1 MMKQDVQTYNIMD
14 RMRSYSSAFSRALFT
29 DIIKYGDCSRLDAIH
44 DRYDGKRKKEKTYFS
59 YLKYLY
65 RQISIN
71 YRCEYVYKNELIE
84 LLIKKYAHSNTVIFN
99 EFRMQKSI
107 VDLAMFNGNSRA
119 FEIKTEYDTTR
130 RLIGQLVDYTRVFQ
144 LCYVVIPA
152 NMLETYEKDIP
163 PYIGIVLMRE
173 SGGVLELD
181 EARPAVENKN
191 IDAGMMMKCL
201 RTKEYENMV
210 IEEFGKLPDVPYYE
224 MYEACEE
231 KLYDM
236 PPDKLHQYF
245 LKEIEKRKNNM
256 CLLKKAPR
264 ELRQMYLQLGLSK
277 GQIDIL
283 HVPNGLTDV
292 SDDSRDIAD
301 HSRIP

>member
-1 MMKQDVQTYNIMD
+1 MKQDVQTYNIMD

-71 YRCEYVYKNELIE
+71 YRCEYVYKNELIQ

-264 ELRQMYLQLGLSK
+264 ELREMYLQLGLSK

-283 HVPNGLTDV
+283 QTYLNNPIKSQLKLCISH
-292 SDDSRDIAD
+292 I
-301 HSRIP
+301 

>member
-1 MMKQDVQTYNIMD
+1 MKQDVQTYNIMD
-14 RMRSYSSAFSRALFT
+14 RMRSYSSAFSRSLFT

-107 VDLAMFNGNSRA
+107 VDLAIFNGNSRA

-283 HVPNGLTDV
+283 QTYLNNPIKSQLKLCISH
-292 SDDSRDIAD
+292 I
-301 HSRIP
+301 

>member
-14 RMRSYSSAFSRALFT
+14 RMRSYSSAFSRSLFT

-84 LLIKKYAHSNTVIFN
+84 LLIKKYAHSNTIIFN

-283 HVPNGLTDV
+283 QTYLNNPIKSQLKLCISH
-292 SDDSRDIAD
+292 I
-301 HSRIP
+301 

>member
-1 MMKQDVQTYNIMD
+1 MKQDVQTYNIMD

-245 LKEIEKRKNNM
+245 LKEIEKRKDNM

-283 HVPNGLTDV
+283 QTYLNNPIKSQLKLCISH
-292 SDDSRDIAD
+292 I
-301 HSRIP
+301 

>member
-1 MMKQDVQTYNIMD
+1 MKQDVQTYNIMD
-14 RMRSYSSAFSRALFT
+14 RMRSYSSVFSRALFT

-283 HVPNGLTDV
+283 QTYLNNPIKSQLKLCISH
-292 SDDSRDIAD
+292 I
-301 HSRIP
+301 

>member
-1 MMKQDVQTYNIMD
+1 MKMMKQDVQTYNIMD
-14 RMRSYSSAFSRALFT
+14 RMRTYSSAFSRSLFT

-191 IDAGMMMKCL
+191 IDASMMMKCL
-201 RTKEYENMV
+201 RTKEYENVV

-256 CLLKKAPR
+256 CLLKKAPH

-283 HVPNGLTDV
+283 QTYLNNPIKSQLKLCISH
-292 SDDSRDIAD
+292 I
-301 HSRIP
+301 

>member
-1 MMKQDVQTYNIMD
+1 MKMMKQDVQTYNIMD
-14 RMRSYSSAFSRALFT
+14 RMRSYSSAFSRSLFT

-283 HVPNGLTDV
+283 QTYLNNPIKSQLKLCITH
-292 SDDSRDIAD
+292 I
-301 HSRIP
+301 

>member
-1 MMKQDVQTYNIMD
+1 MKQDVQTYNIMD
-14 RMRSYSSAFSRALFT
+14 RMRSYSSAFSRSLFT

-163 PYIGIVLMRE
+163 PYIGVVLMRE

-283 HVPNGLTDV
+283 QTYLNNPIKSQLKLCISH
-292 SDDSRDIAD
+292 I
-301 HSRIP
+301 

>member
-1 MMKQDVQTYNIMD
+1 MKQDVQTYNIMD
-14 RMRSYSSAFSRALFT
+14 RMRSYSSAFSRSLFT

-245 LKEIEKRKNNM
+245 LKEIEKRKNNT

-283 HVPNGLTDV
+283 QTYLNNPIKSQLKLCISH
-292 SDDSRDIAD
+292 I
-301 HSRIP
+301 

>member
-14 RMRSYSSAFSRALFT
+14 RMRSYSSAFSRSLFT

-283 HVPNGLTDV
+283 QTYLNNPIKSQLKLCISH
-292 SDDSRDIAD
+292 I
-301 HSRIP
+301 

>member
-1 MMKQDVQTYNIMD
+1 MKMMKQDVQTYNIMD
-14 RMRSYSSAFSRALFT
+14 RMRTYSSAFSRSLFT

-84 LLIKKYAHSNTVIFN
+84 LLIKKYAHSNTIIFN

-173 SGGVLELD
+173 SGGVLKLD
-181 EARPAVENKN
+181 EVRPAVENKN

-256 CLLKKAPR
+256 CLLKKAPH

-283 HVPNGLTDV
+283 QTYLNNPIKSQLKLCISH
-292 SDDSRDIAD
+292 I
-301 HSRIP
+301 

>member
-99 EFRMQKSI
+99 EFRMRKSI

-283 HVPNGLTDV
+283 QTYLNNPIKSQLKLCISH
-292 SDDSRDIAD
+292 I
-301 HSRIP
+301 

>member
-1 MMKQDVQTYNIMD
+1 
-14 RMRSYSSAFSRALFT
+14 MRKNNSAFSRALFT

-283 HVPNGLTDV
+283 QTYLNNPIKSQLKLCISH
-292 SDDSRDIAD
+292 I
-301 HSRIP
+301 

>member
-14 RMRSYSSAFSRALFT
+14 RMRSYSSAFSRSLFT

-84 LLIKKYAHSNTVIFN
+84 LLIKKYAHSNTIIFN

-256 CLLKKAPR
+256 CLLKKAPH

-283 HVPNGLTDV
+283 QTYLNNPIKSQLKLCISH
-292 SDDSRDIAD
+292 I
-301 HSRIP
+301 

>member
-256 CLLKKAPR
+256 WLLKKAPR

-283 HVPNGLTDV
+283 QTYLNNPIKSQLKLCISH
-292 SDDSRDIAD
+292 I
-301 HSRIP
+301 

>member
-1 MMKQDVQTYNIMD
+1 MMKQDVHTYNIMD

-283 HVPNGLTDV
+283 QTYLNNPIKSQLKLCISH
-292 SDDSRDIAD
+292 I
-301 HSRIP
+301 

>member
-1 MMKQDVQTYNIMD
+1 MKQDVQTYNIMN

-283 HVPNGLTDV
+283 QTYLNNPIKSQLKLCISH
-292 SDDSRDIAD
+292 I
-301 HSRIP
+301 

>member
-1 MMKQDVQTYNIMD
+1 MTQSVQTYTIMD

-277 GQIDIL
+277 GQIDVLQTYLNNPIKSQL
-283 HVPNGLTDV
+283 KLCISH
-292 SDDSRDIAD
+292 I
-301 HSRIP
+301 

>member
-1 MMKQDVQTYNIMD
+1 MD
-14 RMRSYSSAFSRALFT
+14 RMRSYSSAFSRSLFT

-283 HVPNGLTDV
+283 QTYLNNPIKSQLKFCISH
-292 SDDSRDIAD
+292 I
-301 HSRIP
+301 

>member
-1 MMKQDVQTYNIMD
+1 MMKQDVQTYNILD

-283 HVPNGLTDV
+283 QTYLNNPIKSQLKLCISH
-292 SDDSRDIAD
+292 I
-301 HSRIP
+301 

>member
-1 MMKQDVQTYNIMD
+1 MKQDVQTYNIMD
-14 RMRSYSSAFSRALFT
+14 RMRSYSSAFSRSLFT

-99 EFRMQKSI
+99 EFRVQKSI

-283 HVPNGLTDV
+283 QTYLNNPIKSQLKLCISH
-292 SDDSRDIAD
+292 I
-301 HSRIP
+301 

>member
-119 FEIKTEYDTTR
+119 CEIKTEYDTTR

-201 RTKEYENMV
+201 RTKECENMV

-245 LKEIEKRKNNM
+245 LKEIKKRKNNM

-283 HVPNGLTDV
+283 QTYLNNPIKSQLKLCISH
-292 SDDSRDIAD
+292 I
-301 HSRIP
+301 

>member
-1 MMKQDVQTYNIMD
+1 MKMMKQDVQTYNIMD
-14 RMRSYSSAFSRALFT
+14 RMRSYSSAFSRSLFT

-107 VDLAMFNGNSRA
+107 VDLVMFNGNSRA

-181 EARPAVENKN
+181 EARSAVENKN

-283 HVPNGLTDV
+283 QTYLNNPIKSQLKLCISH
-292 SDDSRDIAD
+292 I
-301 HSRIP
+301 

>member
-84 LLIKKYAHSNTVIFN
+84 LLIRKYAHSNTVIFN

-283 HVPNGLTDV
+283 QTYLNNPIKSQLKLCISH
-292 SDDSRDIAD
+292 I
-301 HSRIP
+301 

>member
-1 MMKQDVQTYNIMD
+1 MKQDVQTYNIMD

-84 LLIKKYAHSNTVIFN
+84 LLIRKYAHSNTVIFN

-283 HVPNGLTDV
+283 QTYLNNPIKSQLKLCISH
-292 SDDSRDIAD
+292 I
-301 HSRIP
+301 

>member
-14 RMRSYSSAFSRALFT
+14 RMRNYSSAFSRALFT

-283 HVPNGLTDV
+283 QTYLNNPIKSQLKLCISH
-292 SDDSRDIAD
+292 I
-301 HSRIP
+301 

>member
-1 MMKQDVQTYNIMD
+1 MKQDVQTYNIMD
-14 RMRSYSSAFSRALFT
+14 RMRSYSSAFSRSLFT

-84 LLIKKYAHSNTVIFN
+84 LLIKKYAHSNTIIFN

-256 CLLKKAPR
+256 CLLKKAPH

-283 HVPNGLTDV
+283 QTYLNNPIKSQLKLCISH
-292 SDDSRDIAD
+292 I
-301 HSRIP
+301 

>member
-1 MMKQDVQTYNIMD
+1 MKQDVQTYNIMD

-224 MYEACEE
+224 MYDACEE

-283 HVPNGLTDV
+283 QTYLNNPIKSQLKLCISH
-292 SDDSRDIAD
+292 I
-301 HSRIP
+301 

>member
-1 MMKQDVQTYNIMD
+1 MKQDVQTYNIMD
-14 RMRSYSSAFSRALFT
+14 RMRSYSSAFSRSLFT

-84 LLIKKYAHSNTVIFN
+84 LLIKKYAHSNTIIFN

-107 VDLAMFNGNSRA
+107 VDLAMFNGKSRA

-181 EARPAVENKN
+181 EVRPAVENKN

-256 CLLKKAPR
+256 CLLKKAPH

-283 HVPNGLTDV
+283 QTYLNNPIKSQLKLCISH
-292 SDDSRDIAD
+292 I
-301 HSRIP
+301 

>member
-44 DRYDGKRKKEKTYFS
+44 DRYDGKRKKEKAYFS

-84 LLIKKYAHSNTVIFN
+84 LLIKKYSHSNTVIFN

-283 HVPNGLTDV
+283 QTYLNNPIKSQLKLCISH
-292 SDDSRDIAD
+292 I
-301 HSRIP
+301 

>member
-1 MMKQDVQTYNIMD
+1 MKQDVQTYNIMD

-283 HVPNGLTDV
+283 QTCLNNPIKSQLKLCISH
-292 SDDSRDIAD
+292 I
-301 HSRIP
+301 

>member
-236 PPDKLHQYF
+236 PSDKLHQYF

-283 HVPNGLTDV
+283 QTYLNNPIKSQLKLCISH
-292 SDDSRDIAD
+292 I
-301 HSRIP
+301 

>member
-1 MMKQDVQTYNIMD
+1 MKQDVQTYNIMD

-29 DIIKYGDCSRLDAIH
+29 DLIKYGDCSRLDAIH
-44 DRYDGKRKKEKTYFS
+44 AKYDSKRKKEKTYFS

-283 HVPNGLTDV
+283 QTYLNNPIKSQLKLCISH
-292 SDDSRDIAD
+292 I
-301 HSRIP
+301 

>member
-1 MMKQDVQTYNIMD
+1 MKQDVQTYNIMD

-29 DIIKYGDCSRLDAIH
+29 EIIKYGDCSRLDAIH

-163 PYIGIVLMRE
+163 PYIGLVLMRE

-283 HVPNGLTDV
+283 QTYLNNPIKSQLKLCISH
-292 SDDSRDIAD
+292 I
-301 HSRIP
+301 

>member
-1 MMKQDVQTYNIMD
+1 MKQDVQTYNIMD

-84 LLIKKYAHSNTVIFN
+84 LLIKKYAHSNTIIFN

-283 HVPNGLTDV
+283 QTYLNNPIKSQLKLCISH
-292 SDDSRDIAD
+292 I
-301 HSRIP
+301 

>member
-1 MMKQDVQTYNIMD
+1 MKMMKQDVQTYNIMD
-14 RMRSYSSAFSRALFT
+14 RMRSYSSAFSRSLFT

-283 HVPNGLTDV
+283 QTYLNNPIKSQLKLCISH
-292 SDDSRDIAD
+292 I
-301 HSRIP
+301 

>member
-1 MMKQDVQTYNIMD
+1 MKQSVQTYTIMD
-14 RMRSYSSAFSRALFT
+14 RMRSYSSAFSRTLFT

-44 DRYDGKRKKEKTYFS
+44 DRYDGKRKKEKTYLS

-65 RQISIN
+65 RQISVN
-71 YRCEYVYKNELIE
+71 YRCEYVYKNELIPE
-84 LLIKKYAHSNTVIFN
+84 TVIFN

-107 VDLAMFNGNSRA
+107 VDLVMFNGRSRA

-130 RLIGQLVDYTRVFQ
+130 RLTGQLVDYTRVFQ
-144 LCYVVIPA
+144 QCYVVIPEH
-152 NMLETYEKDIP
+152 MQEIYEREIP
-163 PYIGIVLMRE
+163 PYIGIILLIGNNGCLTLKEV
-173 SGGVLELD
+173 
-181 EARPAVENKN
+181 RPAVENKN

-201 RTKEYENMV
+201 RTKEYENIV
-210 IEEFGKLPDVPYYE
+210 LEEFGKLPDVPYYE

-236 PPDKLHQYF
+236 PPDKLHRYF
-245 LKEIEKRKNNM
+245 LNEIEKRKNNM
-256 CLLKKAPR
+256 CLLKKAPH

-283 HVPNGLTDV
+283 QKYLNNPIKSQLKLCISH
-292 SDDSRDIAD
+292 I
-301 HSRIP
+301 

>member
-1 MMKQDVQTYNIMD
+1 MKMMKQDVQTYNIMD

-283 HVPNGLTDV
+283 QTYLNNPIKSQLKLCISH
-292 SDDSRDIAD
+292 I
-301 HSRIP
+301 